1 MERSTENV
9 IEWLN
14 GQDIAVLTLSE
25 RRYISRVK
33 KLNASNSGVTDYHTN
48 PDGTIYARVP
58 LDWIRITPPKKMNL
72 SEEERQKRA
81 ERMKKAHISKI

>member
-1 MERSTENV
+1 MERSIENV

-25 RRYISRVK
+25 RRYISRVR
-33 KLNASNSGVTDYHTN
+33 KLSASTSGVTDWHTN

-58 LDWIRITPPKKMNL
+58 LDWIKISPPKRMNL

-81 ERMKKAHISKI
+81 ERMRAHASKT